1 MKKDLNNTA
10 GLEALLKLAVG
21 ARVMLRCNV
30 KVEERLVNGAL
41 GTVLAIAA
49 TRITIKFDK
58 ISKPCEIEKVKRKF
72 MVMKNF
78 NVYRSQFPLILAFA
92 VTIHKSQGLSLD
104 NTIIDLSDRV
114 FSPGMAYVALSR
126 VRTLSG
132 VHLTAFEPS
141 SIIVALKK

>member
-1 MKKDLNNTA
+1 MEKLNKDLKNAA

-21 ARVMLRCNV
+21 ARVMLCRNV
-30 KVEERLVNGAL
+30 KVEEGLVNGAL

-78 NVYRSQFPLILAFA
+78 
-92 VTIHKSQGLSLD
+92 
-104 NTIIDLSDRV
+104 
-114 FSPGMAYVALSR
+114 
-126 VRTLSG
+126 
-132 VHLTAFEPS
+132 
-141 SIIVALKK
+141 

>member
-1 MKKDLNNTA
+1 MPATSGVGAFLHIPTREACNDFNNKMLQSLSNPVKEIPCCDLVDESGSMRKWNKKTAEHLEKLNKDLNNTA

-30 KVEERLVNGAL
+30 KVEEGLVNGAL

-78 NVYRSQFPLILAFA
+78 YVYRSQF
-92 VTIHKSQGLSLD
+92 
-104 NTIIDLSDRV
+104 
-114 FSPGMAYVALSR
+114 
-126 VRTLSG
+126 
-132 VHLTAFEPS
+132 
-141 SIIVALKK
+141 